1 MRARNGNI
9 KFEATTGTETFD
21 FSALDRL
28 SGPNGIGFGIDY
40 INPGGRDRVVGT
52 SFDDSFTLS
61 ADAETIDG
69 RGGVDTVIYQN
80 STAGVRVNLNTT
92 VQNGGFA
99 AGDQLTGVE
108 NVTGSQSH
116 GDSLIGNSF
125 ANILNGLGGND
136 TISGGG
142 GTDTLT
148 GGEGNDTL
156 NGGID
161 GYDDMVS
168 GGAGID
174 TVSYATSRDMT
185 ITLGEN
191 GAGGTGV
198 INQSSVPAVV
208 EDRLFDIENV
218 LGGQGNDTIIGNSQ
232 NNRLEGGA
240 GTDTIDGG
248 SGDDI
253 IIGGFGQDFMAGG
266 SGADVFVF
274 RDGDFLPTVT
284 TAEGWTS
291 YTPDGIRDFERGVDM
306 IDLRGYD
313 ANTQIGGDQAFNV
326 TTEFTNNAGELTVM
340 RTYVFS
346 RGDITTTTDLWGGDT
361 NGDGLADF
369 NFSVSRQQSTLTSSD
384 FLL

>member
-28 SGPNGIGFGIDY
+28 SGPNGVGFGIDY

-61 ADAETIDG
+61 AGTETIDG
-69 RGGVDTVIYQN
+69 GSGVDTVVYQS
-80 STAGVRVNLNTT
+80 STSGVRINLNAT
-92 VQNGGFA
+92 VQSGGFA
-99 AGDQLTGVE
+99 EGDQLSGIE
-108 NVTGSQSH
+108 NVTGSQNH

-125 ANILNGLGGND
+125 ANVLSGLGGND

-142 GTDTLT
+142 GNDTLM
-148 GGEGNDTL
+148 GGEGNDVLT
-156 NGGID
+156 GGID
-161 GYDDMVS
+161 GCDDMIL

-174 TVSYATSRDMT
+174 TITYVTTRDMT

-198 INQSSVPAVV
+198 INPTSVPAIV
-208 EDRLFDIENV
+208 EDRLFGIENV
-218 LGGQGNDTIIGNSQ
+218 LGGQGNDTIAGNSQ

-240 GTDTIDGG
+240 GTDAIDGG

-253 IIGGFGQDFMAGG
+253 IIGGSGQDFMTGG

-274 RDGDFLPTVT
+274 RDGDFLPVT
-284 TAEGWTS
+284 TADGWTS
-291 YTPDGIRDFERGVDM
+291 FIPDGIRDFERGVDM

-313 ANTQIGGDQAFNV
+313 ANTQIGGDQGFHV
-326 TTEFTNNAGELTVM
+326 TTGFTGNAGELAVM

-346 RGDITTTTDLWGGDT
+346 RGDTTTTSDLWGGDT
-361 NGDGLADF
+361 NGDGQADF
-369 NFSVSRQQSTLTSSD
+369 CFSVSGPLSTLTPSD